1 MEWVNWLK
9 EITYK
14 YPIYFGLTP
23 LWLFAI
29 AGVSL
34 AIFLKWLSLK
44 SKPAHDSRKRI
55 FGRDLP
61 WIAMVLLA
69 GVMIVALAGPQQ
81 SGFKVAQSGGGLDII
96 IAVDRSASQAI
107 GDISPSRQE
116 VMLREIGNFVRSSAV
131 KTEDRLTLFTFS
143 EKANWKMPL
152 SEDRGEF
159 FDKLEEIEQPAD
171 KLYYDRSQL
180 FTFFEPLLKLIPE
193 DLDKQDRFFKNGPF
207 SKKISWTAYPRIIF
221 LFSDGD
227 GDDRSLVGPLGYI
240 AKRGIPIYTVGIGT
254 AHGGSLKIKAPTEA
268 DPKKLETLIIQ
279 SKLNMKTLNFIKDKT
294 GGKSYVIDSSSGQVQ
309 SFLSSAVASNRKPV
323 LALVKSD
330 NSRNFWWEVLAPLSF
345 IFLLAIITKV

>member
-9 EITYK
+9 GITYK
-14 YPIYFGLTP
+14 HPLYFGLTP
-23 LWLFAI
+23 LWVFAI

-34 AIFLKWLSLK
+34 AIFLKWRSLR
-44 SKPAHDSRKRI
+44 SKPAHDSRKKI
-55 FGRDLP
+55 FGRDIP

-96 IAVDRSASQAI
+96 IVVDRSASQAI
-107 GDISPSRQE
+107 SDVLPSRQQ

-131 KTEDRLTLFTFS
+131 KTEDRLTIFTFS

-159 FDKLEEIEQPAD
+159 FEKLEEIEQPAD
-171 KLYYDRSQL
+171 RLYYDRSQL
-180 FTFFEPLLKLIPE
+180 FTYFEPLLKLIPE
-193 DLDKQDRFFKNGPF
+193 DLDKQDRFFKSGPI

-227 GDDRSLVGPLGYI
+227 GDDRSLVGPLAYI

-254 AHGGSLKIKAPTEA
+254 AHGGIIKIKAPTEA

-309 SFLSSAVASNRKPV
+309 SFLASAVMANRKPI

-330 NSRNFWWEVLAPLSF
+330 NSRNFWWEILAPAAL
-345 IFLLAIITKV
+345 ILLLAVILKI